1 MEQGD
6 SELLLR
12 WRAGDLT
19 AGEALFERYY
29 AMVERFFINK
39 VDTGVGDLVQ
49 ETFIACVE
57 SRDRLKK
64 TSRFRSYLFAVA
76 HNILFRHLR
85 TRYRRGETFDAEAVS
100 VRDLSPGP
108 SSVAVRR
115 TEQRLLLEA
124 LRSISV
130 AHQVVLELHY
140 WENMTTAEIAEVLD
154 TPVGTV
160 RSRLQRARSHL
171 EAAMDSLERS
181 PEVLESTK
189 SHLDDWAQQ
198 CRQAFIA
205 QSAR

>member
-1 MEQGD
+1 MEPGD

-12 WRAGDLT
+12 WREGDLA

-29 AMVERFFINK
+29 TMVERFFINK
-39 VDTGVGDLVQ
+39 VSTGVGDLVQ

-57 SRDRLKK
+57 SRDRLRE
-64 TSRFRSYLFAVA
+64 TRRFRSYLFTVA
-76 HNILFRHLR
+76 HNVLFRHLR
-85 TRYRRGETFDAEAVS
+85 TRYRHGSEFDLESVS

-124 LRSISV
+124 LRCIPV

-140 WENMTTAEIAEVLD
+140 WENMKTAEIAETLELP
-154 TPVGTV
+154 TATV
-160 RSRLQRARSHL
+160 RSRLQRARRRL
-171 EAAMDSLERS
+171 EAVMAELERS

-189 SHLDDWAQQ
+189 SHLDDWARA